1 MVTLADH
8 YRFAGQ
14 HIADTLQRFL
24 RITFLD
30 EANQRI
36 DHRHRED
43 HRHVDPMAH
52 HRLEQRC
59 RQQDVDQH
67 IVKMRNKTQ
76 PGGFTR
82 LLRQGVFA
90 ILLQARSRLCSANP
104 FRRTLHAGESLLDGA
119 LIIGRPRFIC
129 IHTLSLDF

>member
-36 DHRHRED
+36 DDRHRED

-52 HRLEQRC
+52 HRLEQRR
-59 RQQDVDQH
+59 RQQDVD
-67 IVKMRNKTQ
+67 
-76 PGGFTR
+76 
-82 LLRQGVFA
+82 
-90 ILLQARSRLCSANP
+90 
-104 FRRTLHAGESLLDGA
+104 
-119 LIIGRPRFIC
+119 
-129 IHTLSLDF
+129 

>member
-1 MVTLADH
+1 MS
-8 YRFAGQ
+8 
-14 HIADTLQRFL
+14 I
-24 RITFLD
+24 
-30 EANQRI
+30 
-36 DHRHRED
+36 
-43 HRHVDPMAH
+43 PMAH

-76 PGGFTR
+76 PGEVYPACGRAF
-82 LLRQGVFA
+82 
-90 ILLQARSRLCSANP
+90 SPYCC
-104 FRRTLHAGESLLDGA
+104 RRVAASVPLIPSGELLHAGESLLDGA